1 MAVSQ
6 VPSDTVATLVGLA
19 GELAQLLEKETALVR
34 TLKIPDIAPLQA
46 EKTRLT
52 GLFQRQ
58 LKQLASGAAVP
69 EAQRKQWLA
78 AGKRLSDAAVAN
90 ERALRVGRAATQS
103 LIGAIVGAVKQAR
116 RPAAAYSARH
126 GAQRVAHIAGFSLDR
141 KL

>member
-1 MAVSQ
+1 MADAKA
-6 VPSDTVATLVGLA
+6 DTIATLIRVA
-19 GELAQLLEKETALVR
+19 GELAGLLEKETVLVK
-34 TLKIPDIAPLQA
+34 TLKIPEIAPLQA

-52 GLFQRQ
+52 TLFQAQ
-58 LKQLASGAAVP
+58 LKQLAAAAAVP

-103 LIGAIVGAVKQAR
+103 LIGAIVSAVKQAR
-116 RPAAAYSARH
+116 RPAAAYSARR

>member
-1 MAVSQ
+1 MADAKTA
-6 VPSDTVATLVGLA
+6 SDTVVALIRLA
-19 GELAQLLEKETALVR
+19 GELAQLLEKETTLVK
-34 TLKIPDIAPLQA
+34 TLKIPEIAPLQS

-52 GLFQRQ
+52 TLFQTQ
-58 LKQLASGAAVP
+58 LKQIAAAAP
-69 EAQRKQWLA
+69 LPDAQRKQWLA

-103 LIGAIVGAVKQAR
+103 LIGAIVSAVKQAR
-116 RPAAAYSARH
+116 RPAAAYSARR